1 MILLGGDCS
10 EFRLWEDESAKVLFL
25 RGVFCALVDVN
36 DVETRLVV
44 VHGIEY
50 NLRNTKTQKEGVYN

>member
-1 MILLGGDCS
+1 MILIGGDCS
-10 EFRLWEDESAKVLFL
+10 EFRLWEDESAKVLCL

-36 DVETRLVV
+36 NVETRLVA

-50 NLRNTKTQKEGVYN
+50 NLHNTKTQREGGS